1 MRQFSAAQSVAAFFA
16 VLSLSLL
23 VSCGGGTTSTNP
35 VTSITLTPT
44 YLSLSPG
51 QTFQLV
57 AQPKDYNGNNVIAD
71 VSYSS
76 SNTNLVTVTATGTV
90 CAGLWDPNFI
100 TCNAIKGQAAV
111 GQANITVT
119 SGKVTAAATT
129 YTHLQVDRI
138 FVTPPTGCV
147 SMGATP
153 TYLATVYNITAA
165 GCSPNIPC
173 DITSTVGPITF
184 NSTDRQVMSKNVN
197 SGVLTATNPGATSIY
212 ASVSGLNSIPQPA
225 LVCPVQ
231 SILIHDAASSN
242 TVFSLSPTNTQNLI
256 ADVLDTSGTSI
267 APILTWSPVP
277 ASVGTLAATTSTT
290 STAPPP
296 NSETFT
302 ANTGGTSIVT
312 ATCAPP
318 TCNRNVPPQYGQNIV
333 TMNVSGGTTT
343 TVYAGSTNSLMLVPI
358 QTSNNSAGTTITL
371 PYLPNSIVSDSAG
384 NNVYLGSGS
393 GIMTVAATSGAV
405 TVSTAAVGTILAI
418 SADGNYLLVSNSA
431 TSTTYLFSTSGSS
444 AVLDHDVTASSAAF
458 TPDGQSVSFLA
469 AQQLYYDTN
478 TPSSATTNLPYVS
491 NSIDVSAQG
500 GMTYVTSSSLGA
512 IDVRTTCNQAAWQT
526 LTATH
531 PTLVAHLPNGTGAVV
546 ADSPSIDVVTTG
558 NIAAGCPPAPQ
569 NSMNTYNL
577 GFGNFTAQQMF
588 VSPNSGG
595 VFIISNLPSV
605 IGLNLTTF
613 TPFSIPL
620 TNSPQPFSGGIT
632 VDEAKVYVG
641 ASDNNVH
648 ALDVA
653 SHADSAQIAPGLKDP
668 TGNTVAPN
676 LVLVLPK

>member
-1 MRQFSAAQSVAAFFA
+1 MRQFSAAQSVAAIFA
-16 VLSLSLL
+16 VLTLSLL
-23 VSCGGGTTSTNP
+23 VSCSSGTTSANP

-51 QTFQLV
+51 QTFQLT
-57 AQPKDYNGNNVIAD
+57 AHPKDFAGNNIAAD

-111 GQANITVT
+111 GQANITAT
-119 SGKVTAAATT
+119 SGTVTAAATT

-147 SMGATP
+147 SMGTAP
-153 TYLATVYNITAA
+153 TYLATVYNTTAP
-165 GCSPNIPC
+165 GCSSSIPC
-173 DITSTVGPITF
+173 NITSTVGPITF
-184 NSTDRQVMSKNVN
+184 NSTDRQVMSNNVN

-242 TVFSLSPTNTQNLI
+242 TVFNLSPTNTQNLK
-256 ADVLDTSGTSI
+256 ADVLDSSGTSI
-267 APILTWSPVP
+267 APALTWSSVP
-277 ASVGTLAATTSTT
+277 AGVGTVAATTSTT

-302 ANTGGTSIVT
+302 ANSGGTSIVT

-318 TCNRNVPPQYGQNIV
+318 TCNRNVTPQYGQNVV

-371 PYLPNSIVSDSAG
+371 PYLPNSIVSDSG
-384 NNVYLGSGS
+384 GSNVYLGSGS
-393 GIMTVAATSGAV
+393 GIMTVNVTSGAV

-418 SADGNYLLVSNSA
+418 SPDGNFLLVSDGA
-431 TSTTYLFSTSGSS
+431 TSTTYLFKTSGSS
-444 AVLDHDVTASSAAF
+444 SLTHDVTATSAAF

-469 AQQLYYDTN
+469 AQQLYY
-478 TPSSATTNLPYVS
+478 
-491 NSIDVSAQG
+491 
-500 GMTYVTSSSLGA
+500 
-512 IDVRTTCNQAAWQT
+512 
-526 LTATH
+526 
-531 PTLVAHLPNGTGAVV
+531 
-546 ADSPSIDVVTTG
+546 
-558 NIAAGCPPAPQ
+558 
-569 NSMNTYNL
+569 
-577 GFGNFTAQQMF
+577 
-588 VSPNSGG
+588 
-595 VFIISNLPSV
+595 
-605 IGLNLTTF
+605 
-613 TPFSIPL
+613 
-620 TNSPQPFSGGIT
+620 
-632 VDEAKVYVG
+632 
-641 ASDNNVH
+641 
-648 ALDVA
+648 
-653 SHADSAQIAPGLKDP
+653 
-668 TGNTVAPN
+668 
-676 LVLVLPK
+676 